1 MNKSLTPKLLPRLFR
16 AALLGAL
23 LPAALLPA
31 RAQGPNPL
39 ITGKSITLPN
49 AAFRQAV
56 GSLPMNMILAP
67 GGRYALVT
75 DMGFRQSL
83 WSVDTV
89 TGRGVSHLDFPNGGS
104 IDPAKTNGLYYG
116 LAAAP
121 NGDGTS
127 TLYAAQGDN
136 GTVAKVTVGA
146 NGALAMAGTITLPAG
161 QFAAGVAL
169 DGRGDLYVAVNENY
183 APGAAFDNTA
193 FLKPSSLAIYSA
205 ATGLPL
211 GAYTFNELSFPNAA
225 YPGIPALGVPP
236 VAAGMATPPSFP
248 LAVAALR
255 DGSKVFVSSQR
266 DGKVYVL
273 NAAVPGTPTLLG
285 TIPTGAHPVALLLN
299 RAQTRL
305 YVANASS
312 DTVSV
317 VDTVSD
323 AILDTVLLRPTGTS
337 TLAGATPTNLA
348 LSPDENTLY
357 ATLGD
362 MNAVAVVS
370 VASLPSSVTG
380 YIPTGWYPTA
390 VAVNPA
396 NSRLLVADAKGTQ
409 TRNPNKAAQGPG
421 GANGTYILNIIEGNV
436 LTFPVPGAKLLAADT
451 RQVLGN
457 NAIPALA
464 SATNPLAGIG
474 LGAGKIKHVVYIVKE
489 NRTYDQV
496 LGDLP
501 QGNGDPSLALFGDR
515 PGAHVTPNF
524 HALASRF
531 VLLDNFY
538 DCGEASGDGWP
549 WSTGSF
555 ANEYVIKNLP
565 YNYSGRG
572 RNYDFEGSNNFFIT
586 GGFPAT
592 DPDGR
597 VLSPLFP
604 TGAPAIPD
612 AGQAPA
618 GHIWDDVVANVKLAG
633 TGLTVP
639 YRNYGF
645 FYSLAFPTGGGLKPP
660 TLPVPDNYPAV
671 TGVQPP
677 GHDLAGVSDYD
688 FREFDLTYPD
698 SDAPAMDG
706 VAANYKTLNYS
717 NYLPTS
723 GKASAPSR
731 FEEFKKEFGE
741 MLPPGTTDDSRVP
754 AFLTVRFMSDHTD
767 GTTPGDPSPRAHVA
781 DNDYGVG
788 QFVDLISHSA
798 IWGSTAIFVIEDDA
812 QDGQDHVDA
821 HRSTCYVVSPY
832 IHANSVDHTFYNTD
846 SVLKTMEQLLGVPP
860 LSQYDAVANTIT
872 DFDAAPGNAGPYD
885 AILPDAAI
893 VGELN
898 PKMTA
903 LKPGT
908 EAYRLARLAAR
919 MDFKHPDSADPV
931 LLNEMIWKSV
941 KGMDSPVPAPR
952 HALGSP
958 AAKMR
963 RRDGDD

>member
-1 MNKSLTPKLLPRLFR
+1 MKTKLSRTACR
-16 AALLGAL
+16 SAAASALGGLLLGGL
-23 LPAALLPA
+23 LPAS
-31 RAQGPNPL
+31 AQGPNPL
-39 ITGKSITLPN
+39 VTGKSITLPN
-49 AAFRQAV
+49 AAYRQQV

-83 WSVDTV
+83 WAVDTV
-89 TGRGVSHLDFPNGGS
+89 TGRGVSHLDFPNGGTT
-104 IDPAKTNGLYYG
+104 DPAKTNGLYYG
-116 LAAAP
+116 LAVMP
-121 NGDGTS
+121 NGNGTS

-136 GTVAKVTVGA
+136 GTVAKITVGV
-146 NGALAMAGTITLPAG
+146 NGSLTMAGTITLPAG

-169 DGRGDLYVAVNENY
+169 DGRGYLYVAVNENY
-183 APGAAFDNTA
+183 APGAPFDNSA
-193 FLKPSSLAIYSA
+193 FLKPSSLAIYNA
-205 ATGLPL
+205 ASGQPV
-211 GAYTFNELSFPNAA
+211 GAFVFNELAFANAA
-225 YPGIPALGVPP
+225 YPGIPGLVPP
-236 VAAGMATPPSFP
+236 IAAGVATPPSFP

-273 NAAVPGTPTLLG
+273 NASAPGTPTLITTL
-285 TIPTGAHPVALLLN
+285 PTGAHPVALLLN
-299 RAQTRL
+299 QAQTRL

-317 VDTVSD
+317 IDTGSG
-323 AILDTVLLRPTGTS
+323 ALLDTVLLRPTAAS
-337 TLAGATPTNLA
+337 TIAGATPTGLA
-348 LSPDENTLY
+348 LSSDEKTLY

-362 MNAVAVVS
+362 MNAVAVVN
-370 VASLPSSVTG
+370 VASLPSSLTG

-396 NSRLLVADAKGTQ
+396 GSRLLVADAKGTQ
-409 TRNPNKAAQGPG
+409 TRNPNSAAQGPN

-436 LTFPVPGAKLLAADT
+436 LTFPLPSASLLAADT
-451 RQVLGN
+451 QQVLN
-457 NAIPALA
+457 NNSIPALA
-464 SATNPLAGIG
+464 GAVNPLAGIG
-474 LGAGKIKHVVYIVKE
+474 LSAGKIKHVVYIVKE

-501 QGNGDPSLALFGDR
+501 QGNGDPALTLFGNS

-586 GGFPAT
+586 GGFPAA

-597 VLSPLFP
+597 PLSALFP
-604 TGAPAIPD
+604 LGAPAIPD
-612 AGQAPA
+612 AGEAPA
-618 GHIWDDVVANVKLAG
+618 GHIWDDVVANVKLSG
-633 TGLTVP
+633 TGLSVP
-639 YRNYGF
+639 FRNYGF

-660 TLPVPDNYPAV
+660 ILPIPDNYPAV

-677 GHDLAGVSDYD
+677 GHDLAGISDYD

-698 SDAPAMDG
+698 SDAPAIDG
-706 VAANYKTLNYS
+706 AAANYKTLSYS

-731 FEEFKKEFGE
+731 FEEFKKEFNE
-741 MLPPGTTDDSRVP
+741 MLPPGTTDDSKVP

-767 GTTPGDPSPRAHVA
+767 GTTAGDPSPRAHVA

-798 IWGSTAIFVIEDDA
+798 IWKNTAIFVIEDDA

-832 IHANSVDHTFYNTD
+832 IKANSVDHTFYNTD

-860 LSQYDAVANTIT
+860 LSLYDATAHTIL
-872 DFDAAPGNAGPYD
+872 DFDTAPGNAAPYS

-898 PKMTA
+898 PAMRT
-903 LKPGT
+903 LVPGT
-908 EAYRLARLAAR
+908 EAFRLAHLAAG

-931 LLNEMIWKSV
+931 LVNEMIWKSV
-941 KGMDSPVPAPR
+941 KGMNSPVPMPR
-952 HALGSP
+952 HTLRP
-958 AAKMR
+958 AAKFPAAAP
-963 RRDGDD
+963 RDGDD